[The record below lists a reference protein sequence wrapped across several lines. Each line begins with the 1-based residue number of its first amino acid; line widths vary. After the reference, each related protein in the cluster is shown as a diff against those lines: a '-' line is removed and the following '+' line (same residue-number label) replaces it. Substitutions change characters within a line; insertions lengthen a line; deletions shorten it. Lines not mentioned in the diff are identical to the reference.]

1 MRWGWIGAAA
11 LLIGGL
17 IVRLPLTE
25 SLPMAFSAQRQYYSA
40 LAARAIYF
48 QIAAEPIPDWRRE
61 VVNAYVRAE
70 TRTEPP
76 FIETAAALAYRIAGG
91 EDIHIMLALTVV
103 YWGIGG
109 VFLYLLARD
118 LAGSAF
124 VGWVALAVYLF
135 LPYTITTTRAIMTD
149 PPALMF
155 MLAALWQ
162 ARRGGRWGWGLAAL
176 AGGLA
181 IWVRAQTALFLLP
194 ACLALIPDWRRW
206 QRFLTPYRLAW
217 AAAWLAVCAA
227 PFALYAVGNPAL
239 SDRAGRNFVPALF
252 AEESFW
258 RSWWTLLNAAFPLAL
273 LIAAAAGALI
283 GWRGVGRRLALI
295 LWLSYAVYGALFN
308 FHIHTH
314 PYYQSLFVPAV
325 ALSAAG
331 WAAWLERRGLARLR
345 WRLPPRA
352 ALTAGLCALLLATP
366 DRVRVPH
373 DPELIDAYR
382 AAGEAANHSM
392 RVLALTQ
399 EWGTPLNYYGE
410 LFVRNYPSRFIIEMY
425 SVMDNQGAAVAPMTP
440 AERVALYDF
449 PIEYFIVTDL
459 GELARQP
466 DLQAYLDENGVV
478 IAENHLYQV
487 YDLRIDQSGE
497 QS

>member
-1 MRWGWIGAAA
+1 VTWGWIGVTA

-25 SLPMAFSAQRQYYSA
+25 SLPMAFSPQRQFYSA
-40 LAARAIYF
+40 LTARSIYF

-61 VVNAYVRAE
+61 VVNTYVRSE
-70 TRTEPP
+70 TRTEPA
-76 FIETAAALAYRIAGG
+76 FIETMAALAYRVFGG
-91 EDIHIMLALTVV
+91 EDIRIMLGLSLV

-124 VGWVALAVYLF
+124 VGWIALAIYLF
-135 LPYTITTTRAIMTD
+135 LPYAITSTRALMTD

-155 MLAALWQ
+155 MLAALWL
-162 ARRGGRWGWGLAAL
+162 ARRGGRWGWALAAV

-194 ACLALIPDWRRW
+194 GCLALIPDWKGWR
-206 QRFLTPYRLAW
+206 RFLTLRRLAL

-227 PFALYAVGNPAL
+227 PFAIYAAGNPSLAE
-239 SDRAGRNFVPALF
+239 RAGQNFVPSLF
-252 AEESFW
+252 MEESFW
-258 RSWWTLLNAAFPLAL
+258 RAWGILIQAAFPLAL
-273 LIAAAAGALI
+273 LILAASGALI
-283 GWRGVGRRLALI
+283 GWRGVGRRLAVT

-314 PYYQSLFVPAV
+314 PYYQSIFVPAV

-331 WAAWLERRGLARLR
+331 WAAWLDRRLIARLN
-345 WRLPPRA
+345 WRLPLRA
-352 ALTAGLCALLLATP
+352 ALTAGVCALLLTTP
-366 DRVRVPH
+366 DRVRISY
-373 DPELIDAYR
+373 DPGLIDAYR

-392 RVLALTQ
+392 QVLALTQ

-425 SVMDNQGAAVAPMTP
+425 SVMDNAGASVVPMTP
-440 AERVALYDF
+440 AERVALYPF

-459 GELARQP
+459 EELARQP
-466 DLQAYLDENGVV
+466 DLQAYLQENGVV
-478 IAENHLYQV
+478 IAQNDLFQV
-487 YDLRIDQSGE
+487 YDLRMNQSGE
-497 QS
+497 PS

>member
-1 MRWGWIGAAA
+1 MRWGWIGVVT

-25 SLPMAFSAQRQYYSA
+25 SLPMAFSPQRQYYSA
-40 LAARAIYF
+40 LMARSIYF
-48 QIAAEPIPDWRRE
+48 QIAAEPIPDWRRD
-61 VVNAYVRAE
+61 VVNAYVRSE

-76 FIETAAALAYRIAGG
+76 FIEMMAALAYRVFGG
-91 EDIHIMLALTVV
+91 EDIRIMLALSLV
-103 YWGIGG
+103 YWGVGG

-124 VGWVALAVYLF
+124 VGWVALAVWLF
-135 LPYTITTTRAIMTD
+135 LPYTITTTRALMTD

-155 MLAALWQ
+155 MLAALWL
-162 ARRGGRWGWGLAAL
+162 ARRGGRWGWALAAV
-176 AGGLA
+176 AGGMA

-194 ACLALIPDWRRW
+194 ACLALIPDWKGWR
-206 QRFLTPYRLAW
+206 RFLTPRRLAW

-227 PFALYAVGNPAL
+227 PFAIYALTTPTVGL
-239 SDRAGRNFVPALF
+239 RAGRNFVPDLF

-258 RSWWTLLNAAFPLAL
+258 RAWGFLLQAAFPLGL
-273 LIAAAAGALI
+273 LIAAALGALI
-283 GWRGVGRRLALI
+283 GWRGIGRRLALM

-331 WAAWLERRGLARLR
+331 WAAWLDRRLIARLS
-345 WRLPPRA
+345 WRLPLRA
-352 ALTAGLCALLLATP
+352 ALTAGVCALLLTTP
-366 DRVRVPH
+366 DRVRVPY
-373 DPELIDAYR
+373 DPDLLDAYR

-392 RVLALTQ
+392 QTLALTQ

-410 LFVRNYPSRFIIEMY
+410 LFVRAYPTRFIIEMY
-425 SVMDNQGAAVAPMTP
+425 SVMDNQGAAVSPMTP
-440 AERVALYDF
+440 AERFALY
-449 PIEYFIVTDL
+449 PYQVEYFIVTDL

-466 DLQAYLDENGVV
+466 DLEAYLDENGVV
-478 IAENHLYQV
+478 IAENDLFQV
-487 YDLRIDQSGE
+487 YDLRGTS
-497 QS
+497 

>member
-1 MRWGWIGAAA
+1 MRWGWIGVLA

-25 SLPMAFSAQRQYYSA
+25 SLPMAFSPQRQYYSA
-40 LAARAIYF
+40 LTARAIYF
-48 QIAAEPIPDWRRE
+48 QIAAESIPDWRRE
-61 VVNAYVRAE
+61 VVDAYVRSE

-76 FIETAAALAYRIAGG
+76 FIETVAAFAYRVAGG
-91 EDIHIMLALTVV
+91 EDIRIMLALTVV

-124 VGWVALAVYLF
+124 VGWIALAVYLF
-135 LPYTITTTRAIMTD
+135 LPYAITTTRALLTD

-155 MLAALWQ
+155 MLAALWL
-162 ARRGGRWGWGLAAL
+162 ARRGGRWGWALAAVT
-176 AGGLA
+176 GGLA
-181 IWVRAQTALFLLP
+181 VLVRAQAALFLLP

-206 QRFLTPYRLAW
+206 RRFLKPERLIW
-217 AAAWLAVCAA
+217 VAAWLAVCAA
-227 PFALYAVGNPAL
+227 PFALYALTTPAL
-239 SDRAGRNFVPALF
+239 AERAGRTFVPELF
-252 AEESFW
+252 GEESFW
-258 RSWWTLLNAAFPLAL
+258 RAWGILLQAAFPLGL
-273 LIAAAAGALI
+273 LIAAASGALL
-283 GWRGVGRRLALI
+283 GWRGIGRRLALM

-331 WAAWLERRGLARLR
+331 WAAWLERRLIARLR
-345 WRLPPRA
+345 WRLPLRA
-352 ALTAGLCALLLATP
+352 ALTAGVCALLLSTP
-366 DRVRVPH
+366 DRVRLSY
-373 DPELIDAYR
+373 DPDLLDAYR
-382 AAGEAANHSM
+382 AAGEATNHSM
-392 RVLALTQ
+392 QTLALTQ
-399 EWGTPLNYYGE
+399 EWGTPLNYYGD
-410 LFVRNYPSRFIIEMY
+410 LFVRAYPTRFIIEMY
-425 SVMDNQGAAVAPMTP
+425 SVMDDAGIPDLTP
-440 AERVALYDF
+440 AERIGQYTF
-449 PIEYFIVTDL
+449 PVEYFIVTDM

-487 YDLRIDQSGE
+487 YDLRGAS
-497 QS
+497 